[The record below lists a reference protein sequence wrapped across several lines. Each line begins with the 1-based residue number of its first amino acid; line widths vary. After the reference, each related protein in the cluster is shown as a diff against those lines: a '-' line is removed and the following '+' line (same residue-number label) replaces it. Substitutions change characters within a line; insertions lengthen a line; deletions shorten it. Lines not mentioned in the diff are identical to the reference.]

1 MSKVSNEPI
10 REDIRALQELADE
23 VAPVERIDVD
33 FTDTRIAFEA
43 KSDAELR
50 KAIWLFRMMN
60 QPSLVALSSQLGL
73 LALKLHLPFTERAI
87 KATIFEQFC
96 GGINLLESQATV
108 NQLAQYKVATIL
120 DYGAEA
126 KTTDADFDSTLHEIG
141 RAIEFAA
148 HNDSV
153 PVVSAKVSG
162 LAPFPLL
169 EAVQRGD
176 TLSAAQTRAFE
187 RVKERLHTLCHAA
200 RERRVGIF
208 FDAEESWI
216 QDTIDE
222 LVEGLMA
229 RYNQEEVIVYTTCQL
244 YRHDRLAYL
253 QAAHER
259 ARAGNYLLGVK
270 IVRGAYME
278 KERTRAEELGYSSPI
293 QPDRAATD
301 RDFNAAVRY
310 LVEHYETIGSC
321 NASHN
326 VASNRLQA
334 ELIHAAGIPRQHK
347 HLNFCQLYGMS
358 DHITF
363 NLAAAGYNV
372 AKYVPYGPVREVVP
386 YLIRRAQ
393 ENSSVTG
400 DMSREL
406 KLLVEERAR
415 RSS

>member
-1 MSKVSNEPI
+1 MSKVSNEPV
-10 REDIRALQELADE
+10 RDDLPRLQALADAL
-23 VAPVERIDVD
+23 APADRIDVD

-50 KAIWLFRMMN
+50 KAIWLFRLMN
-60 QPSLVALSSQLGL
+60 KPALVSLGSHLGL

-96 GGINLLESQATV
+96 GGTTLLETQRTV
-108 NQLAQYKVATIL
+108 DQLAHYKVATIL

-126 KTTDADFDSTLHEIG
+126 KETDADFDHTLREIE
-141 RAIEFAA
+141 RAIAFAA

-162 LAPFPLL
+162 LADFELL

-176 TLSAAQTRAFE
+176 TLSDAQTQSFA
-187 RVKERLHTLCHAA
+187 RVQERLHALCHAA
-200 RERRVGIF
+200 REQQVGIF

-216 QDTIDE
+216 QNTIDE
-222 LVEGLMA
+222 LVEDLMA
-229 RYNQEEVIVYTTCQL
+229 RYNRTDVIVYTTCQL

-253 QAAHER
+253 KTAHQR
-259 ARAGNYLLGVK
+259 ALEGGYLFGVK
-270 IVRGAYME
+270 IVRGAYMD
-278 KERTRAEELGYSSPI
+278 KERARAAERGYPSPI

-301 RDFNAAVRY
+301 RDFDAAVRY

-334 ELIHAAGIPRQHK
+334 ELIHAAGIPKQHR

-386 YLIRRAQ
+386 YLVRRAE

-415 RSS
+415 RG

>member
-1 MSKVSNEPI
+1 MSKVSNEPV
-10 REDIRALQELADE
+10 RDDLRDLQRWADQ
-23 VAPVERIDVD
+23 VAPTDRLELD

-43 KSDAELR
+43 KSDAELG
-50 KAIWLFRMMN
+50 KAIWLFRLMN
-60 QPSLVALSSQLGL
+60 QPVLVDLGSKLGL
-73 LALKLHLPFTERAI
+73 LALKLHLPFTKRAI
-87 KATIFEQFC
+87 RATIFEQFC
-96 GGINLLESQATV
+96 GGATLLETQRTV
-108 NQLAQYKVATIL
+108 DQLGQYRVATIL

-126 KTTDADFDSTLHEIG
+126 KETEADLDVTRQEIEK
-141 RAIEFAA
+141 AIQFAA
-148 HNDSV
+148 HNDHV

-162 LAPFPLL
+162 LAPNALL

-176 TLSAAQTRAFE
+176 RLDAEQTRRWT
-187 RVKERLHTLCHAA
+187 RVNERLHALCETA
-200 RERRVGIF
+200 RTARVGVF

-216 QDTIDE
+216 QDAIDE

-229 RYNQEEVIVYTTCQL
+229 RYNREEVIVYTTCQL

-253 QAAHER
+253 KAAHQR
-259 ARAGNYLLGVK
+259 ALEGGYLFGVK
-270 IVRGAYME
+270 IVRGAYMD
-278 KERTRAEELGYSSPI
+278 KERERAAEGGYPSPI

-310 LVEHYETIGSC
+310 LVEHYETIASC

-326 VASNRLQA
+326 VDSNRLQA
-334 ELIHAAGIPRQHK
+334 ELIHAAGIPKQHK

-386 YLIRRAQ
+386 YLIRRAE

-415 RSS
+415 RGA